1 MRYNVIT
8 NGGYDMRYSFYND
21 YSEGTHPSIFKALYE
36 SNRIQSVRYM
46 DAYCE
51 RMKKAIKQMLK
62 YENCD
67 IHFLGDVF
75 KTKNKALIGEA
86 VVV

>member
-1 MRYNVIT
+1 
-8 NGGYDMRYSFYND
+8 
-21 YSEGTHPSIFKALYE
+21 
-36 SNRIQSVRYM
+36 M

-67 IHFLGDVF
+67 IHFLVDVF

>member
-1 MRYNVIT
+1 MRYNVIK
-8 NGGYDMRYSFYND
+8 NGGYDMKYSIYKD
-21 YSEGTHPSIFKALYE
+21 YIVGTHPLILKALYE
-36 SNRIQSVRYM
+36 SNQKQNVRYR

-67 IHFLGDVF
+67 IYCYGFGA
-75 KTKNKALIGEA
+75 KNKALFGETD
-86 VVV
+86 VV

>member
-8 NGGYDMRYSFYND
+8 NGGYDMKYSIYND
-21 YSEGTHPSIFKALYE
+21 FCEGTHPSILKTLCE
-36 SNRIQSVRYM
+36 SNHIQSVGYR

-67 IHFLGDVF
+67 IHFLVNGF
-75 KTKNKALIGEA
+75 GTKNKALFGET

>member
-1 MRYNVIT
+1 
-8 NGGYDMRYSFYND
+8 
-21 YSEGTHPSIFKALYE
+21 
-36 SNRIQSVRYM
+36 M

-67 IHFLGDVF
+67 IHFLGDF
-75 KTKNKALIGEA
+75 FGTKNKALIGEA

>member
-21 YSEGTHPSIFKALYE
+21 YSEGTHPSIFRALYE

-67 IHFLGDVF
+67 IHFLVDVF